1 MARSPAAE
9 LLDPTRT
16 TLRDAAIEIPGKL
29 ILLRADQLEP
39 NTWNPNVQDDETF
52 LKEKA
57 SIRRFGFV
65 VPIIARPHP
74 EKQEIWQIIDG
85 EHRLKAG
92 GELMMVEFPTYDIG
106 PVSDREAMQLTI
118 VLNELRGK
126 PEQEKLGEILKTLL
140 TTETLDSL
148 TEVLPY
154 TKQQVGEIAKL
165 PDFDWD
171 GFKAKTH
178 KTEAERMVERIFR
191 LPAEANSKLNEA
203 LAKVKDDTKMS
214 DSDALTALVE
224 DWLA

>member
-1 MARSPAAE
+1 M
-9 LLDPTRT
+9 
-16 TLRDAAIEIPGKL
+16 
-29 ILLRADQLEP
+29 ILLAPDELEP
-39 NTWNPNVQDDETF
+39 NDWNPNQQDAETF
-52 LKEKA
+52 SKERT

-65 VPIIARPHP
+65 VPLIVRPHP
-74 EKQEIWQIIDG
+74 TTKKVWQIIDG

-92 GELMMVEFPTYDIG
+92 VELGMTQFPSYDIG

-126 PEQEKLGEILKTLL
+126 PEQGKLGEILKRLL

-178 KTEAERMVERIFR
+178 KADGERMVERVFR
-191 LPAEANSKLNEA
+191 LPAEVNSRLNAA
-203 LAKVKDDTKMS
+203 LAQVRHDAGMS
-214 DSDALTALVE
+214 DSDALAALVE
-224 DWLA
+224 DYLS

>member
-9 LLDPTRT
+9 LLDSQAA
-16 TLRDAAIEIPGKL
+16 TLRQASIELPGKL
-29 ILLRADQLEP
+29 IHLRAEQLER
-39 NTWNPNVQDDETF
+39 NTWNPNVQDPETYY
-52 LKEKA
+52 KEKV

-65 VPIIARPHP
+65 VPIIVRPHP
-74 EKQEIWQIIDG
+74 TKKRMWQIIDG
-85 EHRLKAG
+85 EHRLDG
-92 GELMMVEFPTYDIG
+92 GLELNMIEFPCYDIG

-154 TKQQVGEIAKL
+154 TKQQVAEIAKL
-165 PDFDWD
+165 PDFDWE
-171 GFKAKTH
+171 GFKHRTQ
-178 KTEAERMVERIFR
+178 TTDGGRMVERVFR

-203 LAKVKDDTKMS
+203 LAKIRDHGMS
-214 DSDALTALVE
+214 DSDALAALAE
-224 DWLA
+224 DYLR